1 MIKQII
7 NRLILYAKGKG
18 LSQTDLSDRL
28 DIAKQNLSNWKSG
41 SEKPS
46 LVKFLDFIL
55 LFPFTGHSITFESRI
70 CCGFCFLVGN

>member
-1 MIKQII
+1 MIRRII

-41 SEKPS
+41 SEKPR
-46 LVKFLDFIL
+46 KK
-55 LFPFTGHSITFESRI
+55 PE
-70 CCGFCFLVGN
+70 